1 MIHYM
6 QERAGVVSSGVA
18 GYHNGKGKNRNGN
31 GLRFA
36 YCPHCNKKGLYK
48 VARRYERCRCCG
60 LHRVLLPGQD
70 F

>member
-1 MIHYM
+1 MVHGT
-6 QERAGVVSSGVA
+6 QEQAGVASNGVA
-18 GYHNGKGKNRNGN
+18 GYHTGKSKNRNGN

-36 YCPHCNKKGLYK
+36 YCPRCNKKGLYK
-48 VARRYERCRCCG
+48 VAHWYERCRCCG

>member
-1 MIHYM
+1 M
-6 QERAGVVSSGVA
+6 ALDGVV
-18 GYHNGKGKNRNGN
+18 GYRNGKGENRNN
-31 GLRFA
+31 GLKFA
-36 YCPHCNKKGLYK
+36 YCPCCNKKGLYK

>member
-1 MIHYM
+1 M
-6 QERAGVVSSGVA
+6 VSDGVA
-18 GYHNGKGKNRNGN
+18 GCRNGKGENRNN
-31 GLRFA
+31 GLKFA
-36 YCPHCNKKGLYK
+36 YCPCCNKKGLYK